1 MLATL
6 SFFNLGVLEKYRCN
20 PTPVTVLS
28 IETPM
33 EVVLTHTIKAFT
45 ESVPELSLELGTNSP
60 CLANSSLI

>member
-33 EVVLTHTIKAFT
+33 EVVFAYSYDHEHPF
-45 ESVPELSLELGTNSP
+45 LSS
-60 CLANSSLI
+60 